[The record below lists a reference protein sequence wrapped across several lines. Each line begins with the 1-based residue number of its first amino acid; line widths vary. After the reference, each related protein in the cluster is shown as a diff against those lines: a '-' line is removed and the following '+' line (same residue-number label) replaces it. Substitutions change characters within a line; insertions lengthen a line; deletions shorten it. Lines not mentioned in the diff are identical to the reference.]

1 MDFHER
7 DFLCCSNERIAK
19 DGVSV
24 FFRARRSF
32 IAISIFMWI
41 FRFISGISLAKRL
54 STLRNIN
61 VVSEDCIVT
70 STYVSISRCP
80 AIFSLAFIF
89 RPFVQCSSTN
99 FHWKYICLPLQ
110 YNLDTCIGCKGFK
123 NAYKASEAS

>member
-1 MDFHER
+1 MDFDER
-7 DFLCCSNERIAK
+7 YFLCCSNERVAK

-61 VVSEDCIVT
+61 VVSEDCSHIHLCL
-70 STYVSISRCP
+70 YFPMPRYIFVSFYIPPFCTAFVVEFPLEIYLPTVAVLPRHVSR
-80 AIFSLAFIF
+80 
-89 RPFVQCSSTN
+89 VQRV
-99 FHWKYICLPLQ
+99 
-110 YNLDTCIGCKGFK
+110 
-123 NAYKASEAS
+123 